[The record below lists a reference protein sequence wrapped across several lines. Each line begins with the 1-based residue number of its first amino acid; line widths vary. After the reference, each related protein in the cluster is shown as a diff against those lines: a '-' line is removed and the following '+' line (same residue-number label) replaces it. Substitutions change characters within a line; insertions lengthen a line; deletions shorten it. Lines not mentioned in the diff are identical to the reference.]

1 MEILVLESASFF
13 TRSFMRYLV
22 MLFCFLAASSVMA
35 KDFTIATVDM
45 QALFKKYPGTLP
57 AQNKFDA
64 LTKSR
69 KKDLVDSE
77 KLLEKLKEELTGP
90 DAATMTTTEKENKG
104 KEYDDERQNL
114 QDLQSHIQNELGQ
127 KEQEMTQ
134 VIVGKIKDIVA
145 TVAQKDGVDMVLD
158 TADTM
163 SVKGS
168 MDLTTEVLAA
178 FKNVSADSSDSTD
191 SSTK

>member
-1 MEILVLESASFF
+1 
-13 TRSFMRYLV
+13 MRYLI

-35 KDFTIATVDM
+35 KDFTTATVDM

-77 KLLEKLKEELTGP
+77 KILEKLKEELTGP
-90 DAATMTTTEKENKG
+90 DAATMTTTEKEAKG

-114 QDLQSHIQNELGQ
+114 QDEQTHIQNELAQ

-134 VIVGKIKDIVA
+134 VIVGKIKAIVA
-145 TVAQKDGVDMVLD
+145 TIAQKDGVDLVLD
-158 TADTM
+158 TADTL
-163 SVKGS
+163 SVQGS
-168 MDLTTEVLAA
+168 LDLTNEVLAA
-178 FKNVSADSSDSTD
+178 FKNVSADSDDSTD
-191 SSTK
+191 TSTK